1 MTNLPQGPS
10 ELLGLFDRRWKAEIN
25 DLADVYRPAPRNT
38 LLDERAAR
46 LHASAHH
53 SDPNAYARIRLHLG
67 RGLADAADVANDA
80 LARLAAL
87 QGQSVGIVFPVAS

>member
-10 ELLGLFDRRWKAEIN
+10 ELLALLDRRWKAEIQN
-25 DLADVYRPAPRNT
+25 LPDTYRPAPRNP

-53 SDPNAYARIRLHLG
+53 SDPFAYGRMKLHLR
-67 RGLADAADVANDA
+67 RGLADASEVAQDA
-80 LARLAAL
+80 LSRMAANPV
-87 QGQSVGIVFPVAS
+87 VGVVFPVAT